1 MNRTTSTT
9 NALIAAAIA
18 AALLTACATTPTEPD
33 GAAALRARLTQ
44 LQSDPQLTGRA
55 PLAMEQANIA
65 VTAAEQP
72 QADRDV
78 TAHLQFMADR
88 KISIADAA
96 AHNQWSLDQRKI
108 IAQQRAAMQLQ
119 ARTAEA
125 DAAHQQVAVAKQEA
139 DNAHQETATANQ
151 ASADARIDAN
161 EQKLQADAARDAS
174 ALAQRNA
181 ADLQQQLT
189 DLQARNTDHGMVV
202 TLGDLLFT
210 TGTANLNAGGTT
222 HLVKLAD
229 FLTHHEER
237 NAQIVGF
244 TDSVGSNEYNQGLS
258 ERRADAVK
266 AYLVNRGVASS
277 RLTASGQGESSPI
290 GDNGSSTGRAQNRR
304 VEVTIDNALVSAR

>member
-1 MNRTTSTT
+1 MNRTYSTT
-9 NALIAAAIA
+9 YSLIAVAVA
-18 AALLTACATTPTEPD
+18 AALLTACATAPAEPN
-33 GAAALRARLTQ
+33 GAAALRARLTE

-55 PLAMEQANIA
+55 PLAMEQANAA

-72 QADRDV
+72 QADREV
-78 TAHLQFMADR
+78 SAHLQFMADR

-108 IAQQRAAMQLQ
+108 IAQQRTAMQLQ

-125 DAAHQQVAVAKQEA
+125 DAAHQEA
-139 DNAHQETATANQ
+139 NAANLQ
-151 ASADARIDAN
+151 SAAARSDAN
-161 EQKLQADAARDAS
+161 DQRQQADAARDAS
-174 ALAQRNA
+174 ADAQRNA

-222 HLVKLAD
+222 HLAKLAE
-229 FLTHHEER
+229 FLMHHEER

-258 ERRADAVK
+258 ERRANAVK
-266 AYLVNRGVASS
+266 AYLVDRGVAPS